1 MLPGCSDRSGSVM
14 FATVTPA
21 TLIVAVTLPASIVTT
36 EGFGMIS
43 VPFEFE
49 LKGPASLSR
58 WNAVMVRPCR
68 PFNPDGGQY
77 NEFS

>member
-1 MLPGCSDRSGSVM
+1 MLPGCSDRSGRVM
-14 FATVTPA
+14 FATFTPA

-36 EGFGMIS
+36 EGLGMIS
-43 VPFEFE
+43 VPFELA

-68 PFNPDGGQY
+68 PFSPAGGQY
-77 NEFS
+77 GYF